1 MTPEGS
7 LGLAAVRW
15 LMVLSMAG
23 LIGGLGL
30 DLLVLPGTA
39 ELAPTRR
46 RLRRWSG
53 LWITGLAVAAV
64 AELLLR
70 SETMSGGGLAGAM
83 TALPVVL
90 ARTHFGTLW
99 IVRIVALGLAAVS
112 ARAASARGRAMAL
125 MAAVAVALTRSLTA
139 HAADWGDLSL
149 SVLADWLHI
158 LASAA
163 WAGGLLGLGMVLG
176 RSRREWSAS
185 ALETVA
191 HRFSRLAGAC
201 VVVVLLTG
209 AYAVWVEV
217 PAVPALS
224 VTVYGRWLLVKLA
237 FVVIV
242 LALGAV
248 NRYVLLPR
256 LAVGDTRLRLF
267 TVLGCESALAVIVF
281 GCSAMLTEAT
291 PARHAYHLHVAP
303 SGASER
309 HDHSR
314 PPGRN

>member
-7 LGLAAVRW
+7 LPLAFVRW
-15 LMVLSMAG
+15 LMLLSMAG

-30 DLLVLPGTA
+30 DVLVLPRTD
-39 ELAPTRR
+39 ELAPTRQ
-46 RLRRWSG
+46 RLTRWSG
-53 LWITGLAVAAV
+53 IWITALALTAV

-99 IVRIVALGLAAVS
+99 IARIVALGLAAVFS
-112 ARAASARGRAMAL
+112 RAVSARGRTMAL

-149 SVLADWLHI
+149 AVLADWLHI

-163 WAGGLLGLGMVLG
+163 WAGGLLGLGIVLG
-176 RSRREWSAS
+176 GSRRQWSPS
-185 ALETVA
+185 VVGTVA
-191 HRFSRLAGAC
+191 QRFSRLAGAC

-209 AYAVWVEV
+209 GYATWVEV
-217 PAVPALS
+217 PALLALG

-237 FVVIV
+237 FVVTV
-242 LALGAV
+242 LALGAL

-267 TVLGCESALAVIVF
+267 TVVGYESALAVIVF

-309 HDHSR
+309 HDHVDSR
-314 PPGRN
+314 